1 MSQTSLRAVGR
12 FLGLVL
18 ILAVGVAG
26 AAAADPERSS
36 PQGQGATAVTP
47 STASEP
53 ASGPAAPGRPDQA
66 APAPAVAAG
75 IPVYVRPRGAAGGRE
90 GGGTRGGKIVEIEA
104 LIPEDH
110 AALTTREQPTVYWY
124 LGEPS
129 TDRIDFI
136 VNRGR
141 DDQPLFEKTLAG
153 PFAAGIH
160 AVDFKALGIRLEP
173 GVVYK
178 WYVEV
183 IPDPAHRS
191 RDAFSG
197 GTVQRV
203 VPSAELAKS
212 IAAATPEER
221 AILYSQNGIWC
232 DALDEISKRIAAN
245 ESDPISTRQRAGLLA
260 QVGLGGDANV
270 AAAQTKR
277 P

>member
-1 MSQTSLRAVGR
+1 L
-12 FLGLVL
+12 LGLVL
-18 ILAVGVAG
+18 TLALGAAG
-26 AAAADPERSS
+26 AAASEPERSPS
-36 PQGQGATAVTP
+36 EGAAAGKPAATSP
-47 STASEP
+47 ST
-53 ASGPAAPGRPDQA
+53 SGSVQPGLPDPAAA
-66 APAPAVAAG
+66 LAPAVAGG

-129 TDRIDFI
+129 TERIDFI

-141 DDQPLFEKTLAG
+141 DDQPLFEKPLEG

-191 RDAFSG
+191 RDAFAG
-197 GTVQRV
+197 GTLQRI
-203 VPSAELAKS
+203 VPSAELDKS
-212 IAAATPEER
+212 IAAAGPEQL

-245 ESDPISTRQRAGLLA
+245 GSDAVSLRQRAGLLA
-260 QVGLGGDANV
+260 QVGLGSDAQLS
-270 AAAQTKR
+270 AAK
-277 P
+277 PVLP

>member
-1 MSQTSLRAVGR
+1 MFETGLRSAGR
-12 FLGLVL
+12 FLGIVL
-18 ILAVGVAG
+18 TLAVGVAG
-26 AAAADPERSS
+26 AAASDPERSA
-36 PQGQGATAVTP
+36 PEGATEGKP
-47 STASEP
+47 STASPP
-53 ASGPAAPGRPDQA
+53 ASGSVKTGLPDRATPA
-66 APAPAVAAG
+66 APAVAGG

-124 LGEPS
+124 LAEPS
-129 TDRIDFI
+129 TERIDFI

-141 DDQPLFEKTLAG
+141 DDQPLFEKTLEG

-160 AVDFKALGIRLEP
+160 AADFKALGIRLEP

-191 RDAFSG
+191 RDAFAG
-197 GTVQRV
+197 GTLQRI
-203 VPSAELAKS
+203 VPSAEFGKS
-212 IAAATPEER
+212 IAAAGPEEL

-232 DALDEISKRIAAN
+232 DALDELSKRIAAN

-260 QVGLGGDANV
+260 QVGLGHDANV
-270 AAAQTKR
+270 AAAQPKL